1 MLMVMLQIK
10 IKNNKLPGQKANCNI
25 FWKFAH
31 LENRVI
37 RSNSA

>member
-10 IKNNKLPGQKANCNI
+10 IKSNKLTAHKANFNI
-25 FWKFAH
+25 FWQFAH
-31 LENRVI
+31 LENQVI